1 MPFLVKPKDMG
12 TAELEDLR
20 YSKKRC
26 DRLRNIFCGGSCLA
40 YALNLLLM
48 LENFPKFLVMPI
60 KDLLLTIAIILV
72 CAAGIISEVV
82 AKEEVRYYAFAY
94 AARVAVIILDYQ
106 IEELNLFTATHFILT
121 ASTLIVQLLSIYNE
135 RLSEVDGYP
144 YFTRHKE
151 SIRREAMTREQ
162 VKAQYSGN
170 GIVDPEEFFT
180 KKTMEELH
188 AADEKSKEIDKSDW
202 LGS

>member
-26 DRLRNIFCGGSCLA
+26 DRFRNIFCGGSCLA
-40 YALNLLLM
+40 YALDIIM
-48 LENFPKFLVMPI
+48 ELEEFPKFFVMPVFE
-60 KDLLLTIAIILV
+60 LLLVLAAVLLS
-72 CAAGIISEVV
+72 AAGIATEIL
-82 AKEEVRYYAFAY
+82 AKEESKYYAFAY
-94 AARVAVIILDYQ
+94 AARAASVFINIFSFPTYAVIHLLLTPLTLLAHIL
-106 IEELNLFTATHFILT
+106 
-121 ASTLIVQLLSIYNE
+121 SVYNE

-144 YFTRHKE
+144 YFTRHME
-151 SIRREAMTREQ
+151 NIRNEGMTREQ
-162 VKAQYSGN
+162 VKAQFAN
-170 GIVDPEEFFT
+170 GGKVDPEEFFT

>member
-20 YSKKRC
+20 CSKKRC
-26 DRLRNIFCGGSCLA
+26 DRFRNFFCGGSCFV
-40 YALNLLLM
+40 YAFNIITM
-48 LENFPKFLVMPI
+48 LVTFPRWLVMPI
-60 KDLLLTIAIILV
+60 KDLLLIISIVLM
-72 CAAGIISEVV
+72 CAAGIITEVL
-82 AKEEVRYYAFAY
+82 AKEENKYYVFAY
-94 AARVAVIILDYQ
+94 AARMAVIILDFQ
-106 IEELNLFTATHFILT
+106 FEELYMLTDTHLFLTLFTVLA
-121 ASTLIVQLLSIYNE
+121 QLLSVYNK

-151 SIRREAMTREQ
+151 SIKRESMTREQ
-162 VKAQYSGN
+162 TKAQYSGG

-180 KKTMEELH
+180 KKTIEELH
-188 AADEKSKEIDKSDW
+188 DDDEKSKEIDKSDW

>member
-26 DRLRNIFCGGSCLA
+26 DRLRNIFCGGSCIG
-40 YALNLLLM
+40 YALNLILGLVQ
-48 LENFPKFLVMPI
+48 FPGYLVMPTSE
-60 KDLLLTIAIILV
+60 LLRVFAMMLLS
-72 CAAGIISEVV
+72 AAGIVTEIL
-82 AKEEVRYYAFAY
+82 AKEQSKCYVFTYVARFLLILLDDHMSLITLAAIQAFFTLYTVLAH
-94 AARVAVIILDYQ
+94 IL
-106 IEELNLFTATHFILT
+106 
-121 ASTLIVQLLSIYNE
+121 SVYNE

-144 YFTRHKE
+144 YFTRHME
-151 SIRREAMTREQ
+151 NIRNEGMTREQ